1 LRPAVRDRALGHRAL
16 ETLWRPVFVRTPE
29 GETHAEEVPDR
40 VGSRAAARGVPTA
53 AADGQPPPATQLK
66 QLYVVYFN
74 TGQSDLSPDAQATV
88 AQAAATFRQGGTAV
102 AVRGHT
108 DTVGNPEA
116 NLQLSLRRSAS
127 VKDALQRN
135 GVPAA
140 AIRSGGLGEQD
151 LPVPTADNVPER
163 LNRSVHITVSGRPLM
178 SDQDY
183 CAALARKWRTFS
195 RTDASGP
202 APQAIAQCDAGNYD
216 AGITTLE
223 TVLTNDR
230 IPLPSRY
237 L

>member
-1 LRPAVRDRALGHRAL
+1 MLKKFLIA
-16 ETLWRPVFVRTPE
+16 
-29 GETHAEEVPDR
+29 
-40 VGSRAAARGVPTA
+40 SAAGLLLA
-53 AADGQPPPATQLK
+53 ACQQQPQMASPPPATQLK

-88 AQAAATFRQGGTAV
+88 AQAAAAFKQGGTAV

-108 DTVGNPEA
+108 DTVGNAEA
-116 NLQLSLRRSAS
+116 NLQLSLRRSAA

-163 LNRSVHITVSGRPLM
+163 LNRSVHITVSGRALM
-178 SDQDY
+178 SDKDY

-223 TVLTNDR
+223 TLLTNDR
-230 IPLPSRY
+230 ILLPSRY

>member
-1 LRPAVRDRALGHRAL
+1 MLKKFLIA
-16 ETLWRPVFVRTPE
+16 
-29 GETHAEEVPDR
+29 
-40 VGSRAAARGVPTA
+40 SAAGLLLA
-53 AADGQPPPATQLK
+53 ACQQQPQQVVSPPPAAPPQQ
-66 QLYVVYFN
+66 QLYIVYFN
-74 TGQSDLSPDAQATV
+74 TGQSVLLPEGEATV
-88 AQAAATFRQGGTAV
+88 SQAAANFRQGGTAV

-108 DTVGNPEA
+108 DTVGNAEA
-116 NLQLSLRRSAS
+116 NLQLSLRRAAA

-151 LPVPTADNVPER
+151 LPVPTADQVPER
-163 LNRSVHITVSGRPLM
+163 LNRSVHITVVSGGGRALM
-178 SDQDY
+178 SDKDY
-183 CAALARKWRTFS
+183 CAALARKWRTYT

-223 TVLTNDR
+223 EILTGDR
-230 IPLPSRY
+230 IVLPSRY

>member
-1 LRPAVRDRALGHRAL
+1 MLKKFLIA
-16 ETLWRPVFVRTPE
+16 
-29 GETHAEEVPDR
+29 
-40 VGSRAAARGVPTA
+40 SAAGLLLA
-53 AADGQPPPATQLK
+53 ACQQQPQMASAPPATQLK
-66 QLYVVYFN
+66 QLFVVYFN
-74 TGQSDLSPDAQATV
+74 TGQSDLSPEAAATV
-88 AQAAATFRQGGTAV
+88 SQAAAAFKQGGTAV

-108 DTVGNPEA
+108 DTVGNPEL

-163 LNRSVHITVSGRPLM
+163 LNRSVHITVSGQALM
-178 SDQDY
+178 SDKDY
-183 CAALARKWRTFS
+183 CAALARKWRTYS

-223 TVLTNDR
+223 TILTNDR
-230 IPLPSRY
+230 IQLPSRY